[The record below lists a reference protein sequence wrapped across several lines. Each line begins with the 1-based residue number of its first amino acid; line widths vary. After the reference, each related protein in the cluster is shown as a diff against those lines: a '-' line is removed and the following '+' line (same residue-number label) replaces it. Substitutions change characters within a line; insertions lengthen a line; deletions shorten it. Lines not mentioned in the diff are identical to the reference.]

1 MKNYRFLVMIGMVA
15 LLGGSV
21 YKTYDSRK
29 TLNDNY
35 EGALADAR
43 ENRKLGVWVNAEEDY
58 LNAIEIND
66 NIDVRVELGQ
76 MYLDAG
82 NKGTAINWGE
92 ELTNLYPKEVSGY
105 EFLIKAY
112 ITDEDYAS
120 CFEVKDKVDALKLS
134 SKEIKKEISD
144 IQYEYYLEHRY
155 DDASVFSSGYCR
167 VKYGDTYGYVDTSG
181 VETTNTDFVEA
192 GTFSD
197 ELAPVVD
204 KDGEAY
210 YIDTDGHKKKVIDF
224 VDNVKKL
231 GFIYDDIFP
240 LYDGTKWTFYN
251 LDGKK
256 IAGGY
261 DDVSSIGNGV
271 AAVKENDKWHLIN
284 EKGKNV
290 SDDEYDEVAIDEK
303 GVVLRNDR
311 IFAKAAG
318 KYYLLDEKGKK
329 VTDDTFEDARPFNG
343 EGYAAV
349 RIDGKWGFIDKDG
362 KVVIK
367 PEYVEARSFSNGFAA
382 VRRATGWGFI
392 NEDNDVVIEC
402 KFDGAKDF
410 NEQGCVF
417 VEIDDD
423 WNYLLLYSKNH

>member
-112 ITDEDYAS
+112 ITDEDYAA
-120 CFEVKDKVDALKLS
+120 CFETKEKVDALKLS
-134 SKEIKKEISD
+134 SKEINEMISK
-144 IQYEYYLEHRY
+144 IQYEYYLEHSY
-155 DDASVFSSGYCR
+155 DDASIFSGGYCR
-167 VKYGDTYGYVDTSG
+167 VKYNDTYGFVNINGD
-181 VETTNTDFVEA
+181 ETANTDFVEA
-192 GTFSD
+192 GAFSE

-204 KDGEAY
+204 KDGNAY
-210 YIDTDGHKKKVIDF
+210 YIDTEGHKKKVIDF
-224 VDNVKKL
+224 VDNVEKL

-240 LYDGTKWTFYN
+240 LYDGKDWTFYN

-256 IAGGY
+256 IAGGF
-261 DDVSSIGNGV
+261 DDVSSMGNGI
-271 AAVKENDKWHLIN
+271 AAVKEKDKWHLI
-284 EKGKNV
+284 
-290 SDDEYDEVAIDEK
+290 
-303 GVVLRNDR
+303 
-311 IFAKAAG
+311 
-318 KYYLLDEKGKK
+318 DEKGKK

-402 KFDGAKDF
+402 KFDDAKDF
-410 NEQGCVF
+410 NDHGCVF
-417 VEIDDD
+417 VAIDDK
-423 WNYLLLYSKNH
+423 WNYLLLYSQNH